1 MKKTYIAPKTEMMEV
16 AVESLLAASVTVS
29 VDKNGSIDYESD
41 FLSNES
47 SDWGSDC
54 WSK

>member
-16 AVESLLAASVTVS
+16 AVESLLAASVS
-29 VDKNGSIDYESD
+29 VDQNDSINKESE

>member
-1 MKKTYIAPKTEMMEV
+1 MKKTYIAPKTEMIEV
-16 AVESLLAASVTVS
+16 AVESLLAASVS
-29 VDKNGSIDYESD
+29 VDQNGSINNESE

>member
-16 AVESLLAASVTVS
+16 AVESLLAASVS
-29 VDKNGSIDYESD
+29 VDQNSSINKESE